1 MANRA
6 VQPEQWFA
14 IKTWIVQLEVSN
26 FLFNKKYKKINLK
39 ITAKLFSELP
49 TFPQKRVKSEMA
61 VTQSFLFQSLESKV
75 LSFRI

>member
-14 IKTWIVQLEVSN
+14 IKTRIVQLEVSN

-75 LSFRI
+75 LSFKI